1 MTAKVTK
8 KKIVKVVDIVASGT
22 KIRKIPTR
30 KIDEDFSIDKIKSE
44 TIKEFEK
51 PIDHNNWAR
60 KEDEYNKTNIV
71 NEEIINSS
79 RVSRERMSGKKKFY
93 LFSGGLITLAILLFL
108 FSSILPRVD
117 IKVVTKKV
125 QAEYSKDVVVSKD
138 SSSIDLDLVKIPGEI
153 LTKKNSTVIKVASSG
168 KKYIEQRATGKI
180 TIFNAYSIAPQSLVA
195 NTRFETPDG
204 KTYRIVERIVIPGA
218 KKVGDQLEPS
228 MIDVKVVADKAGPNY
243 NIGPV
248 AKFTIPGF
256 ASSDKFKGFYASSDS
271 PMSGGFIG
279 EGAMVSDADIEK
291 AKKDAQDK
299 LRDAIIAQM
308 KIDIAQDPSLKILD
322 GAQKFT
328 ISKENVDPTVDESGQ
343 FSISLEGELSAMVFK
358 EADAVNILRELY
370 IKENKLDEDLKEK
383 DFQIS
388 YLNPVVDWQ
397 NGKMTLPVTYKA
409 TLWIPFNTE
418 EMKNSITGFDDI
430 KLKQSVL
437 DAKGI
442 DKVNVMFW
450 PFYVNS
456 VPNKISKINITVE

>member
-1 MTAKVTK
+1 MTAKVIK
-8 KKIVKVVDIVASGT
+8 KKIVRVVDIVASE
-22 KIRKIPTR
+22 KKVRKIPTR
-30 KIDEDFSIDKIKSE
+30 KIDDDFSIDKIKSE

-51 PIDHNNWAR
+51 PINHNDWTK
-60 KEDEYNKTNIV
+60 KEDEYNKNNIL
-71 NEEIINSS
+71 NDETFNAS
-79 RVSRERMSGKKKFY
+79 RFSRNRMNGKKKFY
-93 LFSGGLITLAILLFL
+93 LFGGSLIVLVILFFF

-117 IKVVTKKV
+117 VKVVTKKV
-125 QAEYSKDVVVSKD
+125 QAESSKDVIVSKN

-153 LTKKNSTVIKVASSG
+153 LIKKNSTVIKVPSSG

-180 TIFNAYSIAPQSLVA
+180 TIFNAYSTAPQSLVA

-204 KTYRIVERIVIPGA
+204 KIYRIVERIIIPGA

-228 MIDVKVVADKAGPNY
+228 MIDAKVVADKAGPDY
-243 NIGPV
+243 NIDKV
-248 AKFTIPGF
+248 SRFTIPGF

-299 LRDAIIAQM
+299 LRDVIIAQM
-308 KIDIAQDPSLKILD
+308 KMDISQDSSLKMLD

-343 FSISLEGELSAMVFK
+343 FSISLEGELSVMVFK
-358 EADAVNILRELY
+358 EADVADLLRELY
-370 IKENKLDEDLKEK
+370 IKENKSDTDLKEK
-383 DFQIS
+383 DFKIS
-388 YLNPVVDWQ
+388 YSNPIVDWQ
-397 NGKMTLPVTYKA
+397 NGKMTLPATYKS
-409 TLWIPFNTE
+409 TLWIPFNAE
-418 EMKNSITGFDDI
+418 EMKKSITGFDDI
-430 KLKQSVL
+430 KLKQIVL

-456 VPNKISKINITVE
+456 VPKNINKINIIVE